1 MIIDPITIGA
11 VGVGAYLLSK
21 RKKGSNGVGIEKL
34 QTPDRGTVQKILD
47 NYTTQIQIVTNIINK
62 DFGLICA
69 FIAQES
75 GGDLQAKGSAGEIG
89 LMQLTSGA
97 ISDVD
102 NSQWGRSNFSIDDLF
117 HDWHSQMYLT
127 TQDMTLEHALLNIWY
142 GVAYFHIIETYIVSG
157 QRGTQDDAVRAYN
170 VGATGALSDKTKGH
184 NYMVSVRRWQN
195 AFFQVITGG

>member
-11 VGVGAYLLSK
+11 VGVGAYLMM
-21 RKKGSNGVGIEKL
+21 KKKKVTNGNGGKL
-34 QTPDRGTVQKILD
+34 QTPDIGTVQRILD
-47 NYTTQIQIVTNIINK
+47 NYTSPIQIVANIHNK

-75 GGDLQAKGSAGEIG
+75 GGDLHAKGSSGEVG

-102 NSQWGRSNFSIDDLF
+102 ATIWARSRFTIDDLF
-117 HDWHSQMYLT
+117 HDWSAQMYLL
-127 TQDMTLEHALLNIWY
+127 TQDQTLESALLNIWY
-142 GVAYFHIIETYIVSG
+142 GVVYFHIIENRIVVG
-157 QRGTQDDAVRAYN
+157 RRGDQDDSIRAYN
-170 VGATGALSDKTKGH
+170 AGVQGALADPNKSY